1 MLKGIVKWFNDAKG
15 YGFIIGENGDEDLFV
30 HFSAILMQGFKTL
43 REGQKVIYKKLK
55 TLKGIQA
62 VDVEIYGGD

>member
-1 MLKGIVKWFNDAKG
+1 MSKGIVKWFNDAKG

-43 REGQKVIYKKLK
+43 REGQKVLYKKLK
-55 TLKGIQA
+55 TFKGVQA
-62 VDVEIYGGD
+62 IDVKIYGGD

>member
-1 MLKGIVKWFNDAKG
+1 MSKGIVKWFNDAKG

-55 TLKGIQA
+55 TLKGVQA
-62 VDVEIYGGD
+62 IDVKIYGGD